1 MSAENEVQHFSDDAA
16 RRLEVSLLWAIAA
29 NDTVLQH
36 ILLRE
41 RDVPVTAPADR
52 MPVQIFGT
60 KKNAASRKAERFFA
74 ERRVPVHFVDLAER
88 GASKGEL
95 QRFVQKFG
103 IDALVDRTSRR
114 FLDLGLGPSRYGPDR
129 WLDILVDEPLIL
141 SQPLVRNGS
150 KLTIGGSSDA
160 EWKAWVSAGIK

>member
-1 MSAENEVQHFSDDAA
+1 
-16 RRLEVSLLWAIAA
+16 
-29 NDTVLQH
+29 
-36 ILLRE
+36 
-41 RDVPVTAPADR
+41 

-74 ERRVPVHFVDLAER
+74 ERRIPVHFVDLAER

-103 IDALVDRTSRR
+103 IDALIDRGSRR
-114 FLDLGLGPSRYGPDR
+114 FQDLGLGVARYGPDR

-141 SQPLVRNGS
+141 VQPLVRNGG
-150 KLTIGGSSDA
+150 KLTIGGESDA
-160 EWKAWVSAGIK
+160 EWKSWLADGIK